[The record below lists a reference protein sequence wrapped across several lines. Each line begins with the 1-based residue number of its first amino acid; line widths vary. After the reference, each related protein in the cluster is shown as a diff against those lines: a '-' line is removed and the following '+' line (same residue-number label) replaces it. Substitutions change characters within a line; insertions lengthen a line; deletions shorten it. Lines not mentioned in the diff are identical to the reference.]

1 MTKYSSKNILIVNGA
16 HGILGGAEFY
26 SLTLYK
32 NLVKNGHNVKF
43 LVAKNSGL
51 AQRLKNEGIPYYTYK
66 KIIIF
71 KNQFQPGLYRAIY
84 KICKQNSIQIIHCN
98 IHREVKPA
106 KKVAKKLP
114 VKVVMTRHIPQ
125 KLKSKYL
132 QNLDGTICVS
142 PQIKEYF
149 ENKNETEKLRIKE
162 ITFIPPF
169 FNEKKFLEFSTKQSK
184 QEFFKQE
191 FEIKTKNLPILC
203 TIAHLN
209 KNKNHKILLHALYEL
224 IYKKNKPV
232 QLMLAG
238 DGPLKKDLLD
248 LAINLKIQDY
258 VHFLGFTDKTVEL
271 LYHSDIKILPSKQ
284 EGMPIVLLEAATLKK
299 PIIGADTANLSS
311 IVINE
316 KTGLLFEQNN
326 INSLVE
332 KIEKLID
339 DPELIKSYGQEAQSL
354 VLQNYSTQTSTNK
367 LELFYKKI
375 LEK

>member
-169 FNEKKFLEFSTKQSK
+169 FNEKKFLKFSTKQSK
-184 QEFFKQE
+184 QEFFEQE

-248 LAINLKIQDY
+248 LAINLKIQGY